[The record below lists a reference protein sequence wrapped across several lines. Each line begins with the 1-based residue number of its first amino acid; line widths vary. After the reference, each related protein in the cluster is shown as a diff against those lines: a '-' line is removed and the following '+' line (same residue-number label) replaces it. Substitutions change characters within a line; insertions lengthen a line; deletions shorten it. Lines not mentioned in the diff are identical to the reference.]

1 MADPLRNVMPVIPRW
16 LREQMLVEDAMR
28 FAPRPSVDD
37 VVRRMKLQR
46 PTSTED
52 FLRQFAY
59 EAGRDERIATRATDS
74 ALTQDVNVF
83 GAPVTTI
90 ERGRYLGERNLPGI
104 ENLSPEDQIALA
116 QALDKGAMLRSMTG
130 SSPAPSM
137 VGQQGRMRVVPANRA
152 DDVTGAGLPFIGSTD
167 LGMGSALALLQNKRD
182 YRRLLGMNADLPNP
196 PAFDR
201 NLRGEVVPSETAR
214 ALGDD
219 VADLASTI
227 RQDRID
233 SKVMQIDE
241 LQRAALQEEMARSA
255 DEVGRMEARAREYG
269 ALPPETLSEMDAANR
284 RHQSMMSGQSERLS
298 GNPTF
303 NWARQM
309 GGNMDPVVPSP
320 LYPRRPPVEP
330 VADGETFGDY
340 QWRTQGKDLLK
351 AMALGHVA
359 SYPAMYLA
367 YRYTQDQW
375 PFGGKEPGASKPA
388 FPEQG
393 PAIHHG
399 ADGEKE
405 DDAFLAVA
413 DSLPPIQVDL
423 PDVPVIRTPE
433 TPVGIPEKDPMAID
447 MPGDDAALAAE
458 SNPLPPS
465 PDLDALLAASGL
477 INPGTSPEMA
487 ARRRAVWQKMRP
499 EDDLNALMRE
509 AGLGGYEGDLSLVD
523 RDYLR
528 RRGSAFSPDSLNY
541 RLEQEYRRRGGN
553 PYGVAR

>member
-1 MADPLRNVMPVIPRW
+1 MADPLRNVMPIIPRW

-37 VVRRMKLQR
+37 VVRRMELQR

-52 FLRQFAY
+52 FLRQLAY

-116 QALDKGAMLRSMTG
+116 RALDKGAMLRSMTG

-137 VGQQGRMRVVPANRA
+137 AGQQGRMRVVPANRA

-182 YRRLLGMNADLPNP
+182 YRRLMGMNADLPNP

-233 SKVMQIDE
+233 SKVMQIGE

-269 ALPPETLSEMDAANR
+269 GLPPETLSEMDAANR
-284 RHQSMMSGQSERLS
+284 SHRSMMSGQSERLS
-298 GNPTF
+298 GNPTY

-309 GGNMDPVVPSP
+309 GGNMDPVVESP
-320 LYPRRPPVEP
+320 LYPRRPPMEP
-330 VADGETFGDY
+330 IGEGETAAEY

-351 AMALGHVA
+351 GMALGHVL
-359 SYPAMYLA
+359 SYPAMYAA
-367 YRYTQDQW
+367 YRYTQGQW
-375 PFGGKEPGASKPA
+375 PFGGKESGATKPA

-399 ADGEKE
+399 AEGSKE

-413 DSLPPIQVDL
+413 DSLPPIPVDL

-433 TPVGIPEKDPMAID
+433 TPVGIPESDPMAID

-458 SNPLPPS
+458 SSPP
-465 PDLDALLAASGL
+465 PTIADLDAELRAKGL
-477 INPGTSPEMA
+477 QGVPSWYI
-487 ARRRAVWQKMRP
+487 RAMKDPSVKLIDGVP
-499 EDDLNALMRE
+499 KEKFLP
-509 AGLGGYEGDLSLVD
+509 
-523 RDYLR
+523 
-528 RRGSAFSPDSLNY
+528 FSDKSK
-541 RLEQEYRRRGGN
+541 EYPIQQRFVLQGMTR
-553 PYGVAR
+553 

>member
-1 MADPLRNVMPVIPRW
+1 MADPLRNIIPRW

-52 FLRQFAY
+52 FLRQLAY

-74 ALTQDVNVF
+74 ALTQDVNAF

-104 ENLSPEDQIALA
+104 ENLSPEDQVALA

-130 SSPAPSM
+130 SSPAPLM
-137 VGQQGRMRVVPANRA
+137 TGQQGRMRVVPANRA

-167 LGMGSALALLQNKRD
+167 LSMGNALALLQNKRD
-182 YRRLLGMNADLPNP
+182 YRRLMGMNADLPNP

-201 NLRGEVVPSETAR
+201 NLRGEVVPSETAI
-214 ALGDD
+214 ALGGD
-219 VADLASTI
+219 VADLASAI

-233 SKVMQIDE
+233 SKVMQIRE
-241 LQRAALQEEMARSA
+241 LQQAALQEEMARSA

-269 ALPPETLSEMDAANR
+269 GLPPETLSEMDAANR
-284 RHQSMMSGQSERLS
+284 RYQHMMRGHSER
-298 GNPTF
+298 GGDPRY

-309 GGNMDPVVPSP
+309 GGNMDPVVESP
-320 LYPRRPPVEP
+320 LYPRRPQVDPIAE
-330 VADGETFGDY
+330 GETAAEY

-351 AMALGHVA
+351 GMAIGHVL
-359 SYPAMYLA
+359 SYPAMYAA
-367 YRYTQDQW
+367 YRYTQGQW
-375 PFGGKEPGASKPA
+375 PFGGKDSVATKPA
-388 FPEQG
+388 FQEQG

-399 ADGEKE
+399 ADGNKE

-413 DSLPPIQVDL
+413 DSLPPVAVDL
-423 PDVPVIRTPE
+423 PEMPVIRTPE
-433 TPVGIPEKDPMAID
+433 TPVGIPERDPMAID

-458 SNPLPPS
+458 STPLPPS
-465 PDLDALLAASGL
+465 PDLDALLAESGL

-487 ARRRAVWQKMRP
+487 ARRRAVWQKMKAG
-499 EDDLNALMRE
+499 DDLNALMRE

-553 PYGVAR
+553 PYPQLAR